1 MKRKGGGRE
10 YTYVICSVNSLWA
23 LLMRKD
29 VFVLWSVVLAF
40 EARLNTER

>member
-23 LLMRKD
+23 LLMRED
-29 VFVLWSVVLAF
+29 VLVLCCVVACWVSIRGQ
-40 EARLNTER
+40 A